1 MNQRGCNCLLNQHY
15 AIFQGTGS
23 ISTCTLNDVK
33 NKLKRK
39 SRGRGVN
46 KFLSTLELIR
56 THYKTTDGIA
66 GTQLLQLNNKIH
78 QRGLIE
84 MAHAY
89 LCVFGHGRAH
99 WPQGSNDGT
108 FEYPRDEN
116 QYTPPHQQC
125 RMVPADMSDRIYFN
139 VLCYFIRKNI
149 AKSGKRMR
157 SKRPRDDDGV
167 LMPRPPKRR
176 RRQTPE
182 SESPS
187 PSPPLPLEPSPPPSP
202 SPSTSP
208 FLYDSDE
215 SDTPLHPSQ
224 DSHLNGVFRQDE
236 ARQDVYQIIPRANE
250 SPDEL
255 AQDDEQRPTVQP
267 DLQQRHVNRLG
278 DKHGN
283 ISRISLGHQP
293 TPRGRHTNF
302 HGRNILIGTQTTPSV
317 NRQRDANAPPP
328 SSLDTDSNSQQT
340 QNPVSDKANEGEEPA
355 SQSSIE
361 DVPRVFGALLVH
373 PRMAVP
379 KPEVKIDLV
388 VSYDV
393 IPGRNVLFQDKDYIF
408 KYSLKGFL
416 DEVNWQNEPEV
427 LLVCLQAPGTSP
439 AMPVRTWI
447 EWVFKRDEDKFQLV
461 LRRFKQIY
469 LDLKYHF
476 ARAKMDAVIEI
487 AFENM
492 VEGHTHSHLVDAW
505 CGRAT
510 AGKV

>member
-1 MNQRGCNCLLNQHY
+1 MNQHGCNCLLDRHY
-15 AIFQGTGS
+15 AIFQDTGS

-33 NKLKRK
+33 NELKRQ

-46 KFLSTLELIR
+46 KFLGTLEHIR

-66 GTQLLQLNNKIH
+66 GTQLLQLNNEIH
-78 QRGLIE
+78 QHGLIQ

-108 FEYPRDEN
+108 LEYPRDEN
-116 QYTPPHQQC
+116 QYTSPNHFGWKN
-125 RMVPADMSDRIYFN
+125 MTIIHKRI
-139 VLCYFIRKNI
+139 
-149 AKSGKRMR
+149 R
-157 SKRPRDDDGV
+157 SKRPRNEDGV
-167 LMPRPPKRR
+167 LMSRPPKRR

-187 PSPPLPLEPSPPPSP
+187 PSPPLPLEPSPPLSP
-202 SPSTSP
+202 SPSIP
-208 FLYDSDE
+208 PLYDSSSDE
-215 SDTPLHPSQ
+215 SDALLPSSQ
-224 DSHLNGVFRQDE
+224 DSQSTGISEQE
-236 ARQDVYQIIPRANE
+236 ARQDIYQIIPRANE

-255 AQDDEQRPTVQP
+255 AQDDEQRPAVQP
-267 DLQQRHVNRLG
+267 NLQHRHVNRLG

-293 TPRGRHTNF
+293 TPRTNF
-302 HGRNILIGTQTTPSV
+302 HERNISIGTQITPSG

-340 QNPVSDKANEGEEPA
+340 QNPVSDKANEAEEPS
-355 SQSSIE
+355 SQNSIE
-361 DVPRVFGALLVH
+361 DIQRVFGTLLVH

-379 KPEVKIDLV
+379 EPDVKINLV

-393 IPGRNVLFQDKDYIF
+393 IPGLNKLFQDKDCIF

-427 LLVCLQAPGTSP
+427 LLICLQAPGTSP
-439 AMPVRTWI
+439 AIPVRTWM

-469 LDLKYHF
+469 LDLQYQF
-476 ARAKMDAVIEI
+476 TRVKMDAVIEI

>member
-1 MNQRGCNCLLNQHY
+1 MNQLGCD
-15 AIFQGTGS
+15 
-23 ISTCTLNDVK
+23 TCTLNDVK

-39 SRGRGVN
+39 TRGKGVN
-46 KFLSTLELIR
+46 GFLGTLEHIR

-66 GTQLLQLNNKIH
+66 GTQLLQLNNEKD
-78 QRGLIE
+78 QRGLVE

-89 LCVFGHGRAH
+89 LCVFGHGHAH
-99 WPQGSNDGT
+99 WPQGSKDGT
-108 FEYPRDEN
+108 LEYPRDEK
-116 QYTPPHQQC
+116 Q
-125 RMVPADMSDRIYFN
+125 IYFN
-139 VLCYFIRKNI
+139 VLCHFIRKNMTI
-149 AKSGKRMR
+149 IHKRIR
-157 SKRPRDDDGV
+157 SKRPRDEDGV

-182 SESPS
+182 SESPPLLFDPSPPLS
-187 PSPPLPLEPSPPPSP
+187 PSPPIPS
-202 SPSTSP
+202 
-208 FLYDSDE
+208 LYDSSSDE
-215 SDTPLHPSQ
+215 SDTLLPSSQ
-224 DSHLNGVFRQDE
+224 DSHSTTISEQE

-255 AQDDEQRPTVQP
+255 AQDDEQRPAVQP
-267 DLQQRHVNRLG
+267 DLQQRYVNRLG

-293 TPRGRHTNF
+293 TPRGPRTNL
-302 HGRNILIGTQTTPSV
+302 HERNISIGTKTTPSV

-340 QNPVSDKANEGEEPA
+340 QNPVSDKANEAEEPS
-355 SQSSIE
+355 SQNSIE

-379 KPEVKIDLV
+379 EPEVKIDLV
-388 VSYDV
+388 VTYDV
-393 IPGRNVLFQDKDYIF
+393 IPGLNRLFRYKDYIF

-416 DEVNWQNEPEV
+416 DAVNWQNEPEV

-476 ARAKMDAVIEI
+476 ARVKMDAVIEI

-505 CGRAT
+505 CGRAP
-510 AGKV
+510 AGNL